1 MKMDP
6 EDTGALTLYMPFRIA
21 TTSDSWERYSEAKQ
35 KQLMEFFEAQ
45 GMSPKAKTITPKPEA
60 PMLVHC
66 KSWIYT
72 FGKDTN
78 TFPVELVSF
87 TRLKVTLISA
97 INTSEQAS
105 DGVDSIDLTY
115 NLNQENA
122 VRSELNRIKN
132 DIKEQAIHF
141 HLFQTKLEH

>member
-1 MKMDP
+1 MD
-6 EDTGALTLYMPFRIA
+6 ENDTGSLTLYMTFRIA
-21 TTSDSWERYSEAKQ
+21 KASDDWERYSEDKQ
-35 KQLMEFFEAQ
+35 KQQMEFMEAQ
-45 GMSPKAKTITPKPEA
+45 GMAPKAKIFPPKPEA

-72 FGKDTN
+72 YWKDTN
-78 TFPVELVSF
+78 TSQVELLSS

-105 DGVDSIDLTY
+105 DGIDSIDLTY
-115 NLNQENA
+115 DLNQEKA
-122 VRSELNRIKN
+122 VGSELNRIKN

-141 HLFQTKLEH
+141 HLFQTKLEC